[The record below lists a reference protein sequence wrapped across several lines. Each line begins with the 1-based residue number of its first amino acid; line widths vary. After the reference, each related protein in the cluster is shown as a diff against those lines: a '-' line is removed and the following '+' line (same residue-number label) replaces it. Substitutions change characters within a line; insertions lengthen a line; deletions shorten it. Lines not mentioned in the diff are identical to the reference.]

1 MCLVNQLY
9 CVSFITEPAMLYQL
23 ISVSLQ
29 TKIDTLFKLK
39 HDDLRKAIGIEN
51 LQDIFF

>member
-1 MCLVNQLY
+1 
-9 CVSFITEPAMLYQL
+9 MLYQL

-39 HDDLRKAIGIEN
+39 HDDLRKAIGAIEN